1 MFINFVDHPPW
12 APSAPSAGPNITRT
26 NSVICYSSC
35 DFCSYCHGLALHGG
49 SWVLWIWIFE
59 GSRRWVFSA
68 TPLAPLQLGQLS
80 DVVVANFMW
89 IRDCPWFCAFFL
101 KKTLRTRSCSEP
113 DIGVFFFDSE
123 PQRLRYHLRRQMPGG
138 REFTRHDLGDPP
150 SRSVVSRW

>member
-89 IRDCPWFCAFFL
+89 IRDCPWFCAFFSQENVED
-101 KKTLRTRSCSEP
+101 KKLFRARYWC
-113 DIGVFFFDSE
+113 VFFWFWTPKIE
-123 PQRLRYHLRRQMPGG
+123 
-138 REFTRHDLGDPP
+138 
-150 SRSVVSRW
+150 VSLAETDAWWQGIYKTWFGWSTK